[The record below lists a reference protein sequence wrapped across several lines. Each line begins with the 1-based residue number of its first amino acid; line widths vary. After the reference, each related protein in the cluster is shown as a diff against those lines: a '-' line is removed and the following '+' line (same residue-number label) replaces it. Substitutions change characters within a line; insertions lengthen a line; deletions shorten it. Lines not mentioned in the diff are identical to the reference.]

1 MLVKNDTKKE
11 KKETLENKVSLS
23 LREFSKAKIL
33 FRLVNNKRE
42 NSKSFNIYEKAK
54 FSSNIENAFNNDYRK
69 IDIEY
74 DTTKNNRFK
83 KVNLLVDINSYLDRE
98 KKSLYLDLI
107 NSNKKYIKE
116 NNISNKDILENKVSL
131 SLREFSKAKILFRLV
146 NNKRENTK
154 SFNIYEKAKFSTNIE
169 NAFNND
175 YRKIDIEYDTTK
187 NNRFKKV
194 NLLVD
199 INSYLDKDKKN
210 LYLDLLNSNKKY
222 IKENNI
228 SNKDILEN
236 INYFE
241 KKINEL
247 K

>member
-1 MLVKNDTKKE
+1 MLLKNDTKKE

-54 FSSNIENAFNNDYRK
+54 
-69 IDIEY
+69 
-74 DTTKNNRFK
+74 
-83 KVNLLVDINSYLDRE
+83 L
-98 KKSLYLDLI
+98 
-107 NSNKKYIKE
+107 
-116 NNISNKDILENKVSL
+116 
-131 SLREFSKAKILFRLV
+131 
-146 NNKRENTK
+146 
-154 SFNIYEKAKFSTNIE
+154 STNLEI
-169 NAFNND
+169 AFNND

>member
-42 NSKSFNIYEKAK
+42 N
-54 FSSNIENAFNNDYRK
+54 
-69 IDIEY
+69 
-74 DTTKNNRFK
+74 
-83 KVNLLVDINSYLDRE
+83 
-98 KKSLYLDLI
+98 
-107 NSNKKYIKE
+107 
-116 NNISNKDILENKVSL
+116 
-131 SLREFSKAKILFRLV
+131 
-146 NNKRENTK
+146 TK
-154 SFNIYEKAKFSTNIE
+154 SFNIYEKAKLSTNLE
-169 NAFNND
+169 LAFNND

-241 KKINEL
+241 KKLNEL

>member
-1 MLVKNDTKKE
+1 MLLKNDTKKE

-54 FSSNIENAFNNDYRK
+54 FSNNIENAFNNDYRK

-116 NNISNKDILENKVSL
+116 NNISNKDILEN
-131 SLREFSKAKILFRLV
+131 
-146 NNKRENTK
+146 
-154 SFNIYEKAKFSTNIE
+154 
-169 NAFNND
+169 
-175 YRKIDIEYDTTK
+175 
-187 NNRFKKV
+187 
-194 NLLVD
+194 
-199 INSYLDKDKKN
+199 
-210 LYLDLLNSNKKY
+210 
-222 IKENNI
+222 
-228 SNKDILEN
+228 

>member
-1 MLVKNDTKKE
+1 MIDKKKE

-54 FSSNIENAFNNDYRK
+54 
-69 IDIEY
+69 
-74 DTTKNNRFK
+74 
-83 KVNLLVDINSYLDRE
+83 L
-98 KKSLYLDLI
+98 
-107 NSNKKYIKE
+107 
-116 NNISNKDILENKVSL
+116 
-131 SLREFSKAKILFRLV
+131 
-146 NNKRENTK
+146 
-154 SFNIYEKAKFSTNIE
+154 STNLEI
-169 NAFNND
+169 AFNND